1 MKRTPLFVAACVIGV
16 APLASSQAKQQCQA
30 EASPRAGSHWSYRVI
45 DGRKC
50 WYAGKPMLSRSLLE
64 WPTRV
69 SSKTAPVD
77 QAATTSVR
85 APIDV
90 VDGFEARWRDRFLDA
105 MGKY

>member
-1 MKRTPLFVAACVIGV
+1 MKRTPLIVAACVVGFS
-16 APLASSQAKQQCQA
+16 PLTPSQAKQQCNV
-30 EASPRAGSHWSYRVI
+30 EAPPSVGSHWSYRII

-64 WPTRV
+64 WPTQ
-69 SSKTAPVD
+69 TP
-77 QAATTSVR
+77 AATS
-85 APIDV
+85 PIDQPKSASLHAPTD